1 MLSQT
6 VFPPDIRLEKEIKS
20 LDKNGYKVLVL
31 CNQFEK
37 AKNPSFEF
45 CEIERVKAV
54 FQSTKLNKLINF
66 PFFLN
71 PRYLFSSFKNLIR
84 FKPDYIHAHDLPMM
98 PIAILFGKLFRILI
112 IFDMHENYPQALKQ
126 FNKKGIINFI
136 FKNYRFASI
145 LEKLCLKLSNR
156 MGII

>member
-1 MLSQT
+1 MLTQT
-6 VFPPDIRLEKEIKS
+6 VFPPDIRLEKEIRS
-20 LDKNGYKVLVL
+20 LFKHGYNVLVV

-37 AKNPSFEF
+37 AKNPNFEF

-54 FQSTKLNKLINF
+54 FKSTRLNKLINF

-71 PRYLFSSFKNLIR
+71 PRYLLTSFKNSIR

-98 PIAILFGKLFRILI
+98 PIAILFGKLFKIPI

-126 FNKKGIINFI
+126 FNKKSSPNSGFFTRTLN
-136 FKNYRFASI
+136 
-145 LEKLCLKLSNR
+145 LTL
-156 MGII
+156 